1 MSNTRWTVDQDSELN
16 KITLTVETT
25 DPQMVGLIA
34 EASARHGIS
43 LLRELAGE
51 GSDDQFESEPEFEP
65 EFERTDDPAEV
76 T

>member
-1 MSNTRWTVDQDSELN
+1 MSNTRWTVDQDAELN

-25 DPQMVGLIA
+25 DPQMFGLIA

-51 GSDDQFESEPEFEP
+51 DSDDQFEPES
-65 EFERTDDPAEV
+65 EFERSDEAVEV

>member
-1 MSNTRWTVDQDSELN
+1 MSNTRWTVDQDAKLK

-25 DPQMVGLIA
+25 DPQMFGLIA

-43 LLRELAGE
+43 LLRELAGDD
-51 GSDDQFESEPEFEP
+51 SDDQFEPEP
-65 EFERTDDPAEV
+65 EFERSDDAVEV

>member
-1 MSNTRWTVDQDSELN
+1 MASTRWTVDQDTKLK

-25 DPQMVGLIA
+25 DPQMFGLIA

-43 LLRELAGE
+43 LLRELAGDD
-51 GSDDQFESEPEFEP
+51 SDDQFEPEP
-65 EFERTDDPAEV
+65 EFERSDDAVEV

>member
-1 MSNTRWTVDQDSELN
+1 MSNTRWTLDQDAKLK

-25 DPQMVGLIA
+25 DPEMFGLIA

-51 GSDDQFESEPEFEP
+51 YSDDQFEPEP
-65 EFERTDDPAEV
+65 EFERSDDAVEV